1 MANNPTEIAM
11 DECCTL
17 WPDLP
22 PASIVSIGTGLYL
35 GSDDVSQR
43 RVSVSSLVSDTIQ
56 EALKIATSS
65 ELIHERVKKQLQN
78 NPRYGNTHYYRLNV
92 DMPQS
97 YPLDVTD
104 EATLTSFQNLVL
116 KYIADNEAE
125 VNQLVASLT
134 SEE

>member
-1 MANNPTEIAM
+1 
-11 DECCTL
+11 
-17 WPDLP
+17 
-22 PASIVSIGTGLYL
+22 
-35 GSDDVSQR
+35 
-43 RVSVSSLVSDTIQ
+43 
-56 EALKIATSS
+56 
-65 ELIHERVKKQLQN
+65 
-78 NPRYGNTHYYRLNV
+78 
-92 DMPQS
+92 MPQS